1 MSKAALLVI
10 AVVVFLLGLVGMS
23 SLFTVSEM
31 EQAIVMQFGEPRR
44 VINEPGIKVKI
55 PFVQDVQ
62 YYEKRVLNLDPP
74 FETMLLSD
82 QKRVLIDSFVRYQ
95 ISDPLEFFKTV
106 RSEQT
111 ARARLATITNSV
123 VRDVVGNSTLTKVLS
138 DERIELLGRIVE
150 KLNVQASKFGIKI
163 VDVRFRRTD
172 LPDEVSERVYAR
184 MRSEREREAKEF
196 RAEGFEVAQFIKADA
211 DRQAIVLKADA
222 KRKAETL
229 RGQGEGQ
236 RTRTLN
242 DAYGQ
247 DPEFFSFYR
256 SMQAYEA
263 ALADNSTYLVLSP
276 DSDFFEF
283 FNRSGSGVE
292 AQQ

>member
-1 MSKAALLVI
+1 MSKVSLFIV
-10 AVVVFLLGLVGMS
+10 AVVVIVLGLLAKGA
-23 SLFTVSEM
+23 LFTVSEM
-31 EQAIVMQFGEPRR
+31 EQAIVMQFGEPIR
-44 VINEPGIKVKI
+44 VINEPGLSYKL
-55 PFVQDVQ
+55 PLVQDVQ

-95 ISDPLEFFKTV
+95 IKDPLEFFKTV

-111 ARARLATITNSV
+111 VRARLSTITNSV

-138 DERIELLGRIVE
+138 EERTQLLAEIVQ
-150 KLNVQASKFGIKI
+150 KLNIPASQFGIQI

-184 MRSEREREAKEF
+184 MRAEREREAKEF
-196 RAEGFEVAQFIKADA
+196 RAEGFEVAQEITANA
-211 DRQAIVLKADA
+211 DREAIVLKAEA
-222 KRKAETL
+222 KRTAEIL
-229 RGQGEGQ
+229 RGEGEGQ

-247 DPEFFSFYR
+247 DADFFSFYR
-256 SMQAYEA
+256 SMQAYEGS
-263 ALADNSTYLVLSP
+263 LADQSTYLVLTP
-276 DSDFFEF
+276 DSDFFEY
-283 FNRSGSGVE
+283 FNEFDPR
-292 AQQ
+292 AQAK

>member
-1 MSKAALLVI
+1 MSKVSLFIVAVAVI
-10 AVVVFLLGLVGMS
+10 ALGLLAKGA
-23 SLFTVSEM
+23 LFTVSEM
-31 EQAIVMQFGEPRR
+31 EQAIVMQFGEPIR
-44 VINEPGIKVKI
+44 VINEPGLSYKL
-55 PFVQDVQ
+55 PMVQDVQ

-95 ISDPLEFFKTV
+95 IKDPLEFFKTV

-111 ARARLATITNSV
+111 VRARLSTITNSV

-138 DERIELLGRIVE
+138 DERIELLNQIVE

-196 RAEGFEVAQFIKADA
+196 RAEGFEVAQEITANA
-211 DRQAIVLKADA
+211 DREAIVLKAEA
-222 KRKAETL
+222 KRTSEIL
-229 RGQGEGQ
+229 RGEGEGQ

-247 DPEFFSFYR
+247 DEDFFSFYR
-256 SMQAYEA
+256 SMQAYEG
-263 ALADNSTYLVLSP
+263 ALADSSTYLVLTP
-276 DSDFFEF
+276 DSDFFEY
-283 FNRSGSGVE
+283 FNQFDPR
-292 AQQ
+292 AQAK